1 MQKIRPCRSQLSEV
15 GESGGFGIRDAR
27 EDAKLVLTALKKTE
41 RSERNKS
48 WR

>member
-1 MQKIRPCRSQLSEV
+1 MQKIRPSRSQLSEV
-15 GESGGFGIRDAR
+15 GESGGFGIR